1 MPPVAPLRS
10 ILGAAC
16 LALVVA
22 ACGDDTSAPTTE
34 PFATSFDR
42 MWNTVDREYSY
53 FEYKG
58 IDWGSV
64 RSEYRPRAER
74 STNTPDFLQ
83 VVREALGTLRDVH
96 VWVVTPE
103 GKFIATYQPV
113 ARRNWSAAIRAAQL
127 QLPGWVSESP
137 SIYHADIG
145 GVAYIAITS
154 FANGQFD
161 VAAFDRV
168 LERYRGARGVVLD
181 VRMNGGGNDALA
193 YQVAGRF
200 TTSTRIGGYVQFR
213 SGLRHDSFTALTA
226 RSVSPRGPWQFTRPV
241 LLLTGRGAFS
251 SAEGF
256 VSAMQALPN
265 VTLVGDTTGG
275 GSGNPSVY
283 PLREGYGI
291 SVSRWIEY
299 TSTKQPIEWR
309 GIAPDSVVAF
319 SDGEVSGGRDET
331 LAYALGL
338 VSRLPAA
345 RWAASVAALGA
356 VATGVG
362 SAGGE
367 RGARGTR

>member
-1 MPPVAPLRS
+1 MPPAASLRS
-10 ILGAAC
+10 ILGVAC

-74 STNTPDFLQ
+74 ATNTPDFLQ

-113 ARRNWSAAIRAAQL
+113 ARRNWSSAIRAAQL

-137 SIYHADIG
+137 TIYHADIG

-161 VAAFDRV
+161 VATFDRV
-168 LERYRGARGVVLD
+168 LERYRSARAVVLD

-200 TTSTRIGGYVQFR
+200 TTSARIGGYVQFR

-226 RSVSPRGPWQFTRPV
+226 RSVSPRGTWQFTRPV

-331 LAYALGL
+331 LAYALEL

-345 RWAASVAALGA
+345 RSAAAVAA
-356 VATGVG
+356 VATGGGTVL
-362 SAGGE
+362 GE
-367 RGARGTR
+367 RGSRGTR

>member
-1 MPPVAPLRS
+1 MPPAAFFRS
-10 ILGAAC
+10 ILGAVS
-16 LALVVA
+16 LALAVA
-22 ACGDDTSAPTTE
+22 ACGDDTSAPSTE

-64 RSEYRPRAER
+64 RAEYRPRAER
-74 STNTPDFLQ
+74 STNTPDFIQ

-96 VWVVTPE
+96 VWILTPD
-103 GKFIATYQPV
+103 GKFIGTYQPV
-113 ARRNWSAAIRAAQL
+113 ARRNWSSAIRAAQL
-127 QLPGWVSESP
+127 QLPGWVSESQAL
-137 SIYHADIG
+137 YHADIG
-145 GVAYIAITS
+145 GVAYIAITT
-154 FANGQFD
+154 FVNGQFD
-161 VAAFDRV
+161 VAAFERV
-168 LERYRGARGVVLD
+168 LERYRNARAIVLD

-200 TTSTRIGGYVQFR
+200 TTAARIGGYVQFR
-213 SGLRHDSFTALTA
+213 SGLRHDSFTAMTA
-226 RSVSPRGPWQFTRPV
+226 RSVSPRGSWQFTRPV

-299 TSTKQPIEWR
+299 TSTRQPIEWR

-345 RWAASVAALGA
+345 RSTTSEAA
-356 VATGVG
+356 VASGGADKG
-362 SAGGE
+362 SARGS
-367 RGARGTR
+367 RGAR